1 MKLRAVLFAIILLI
15 IITLSLIITA
25 VWFSDD
31 VTSTSE
37 FFVGVEFAYSYGDQA
52 NSSIIL
58 NDLKSL
64 VDKVRN
70 YTNLF
75 VIGSLEVSSNQ
86 TLLNE
91 ACDYI
96 YDAGLSFIVLF
107 TNPYPPYA
115 WLSQAFQK
123 YGVKFLGVYRY
134 DEPGGNQLDRGPSN
148 LVVEADN
155 YTDAAETFVDYLN
168 GHIKFYLNSSPKTF
182 TADYGLYWFD
192 YKGGYTAVLT
202 EIGFNLSRTIQ
213 TALCRGAAEA
223 QNKDWGAIITWT
235 HTSYPYIENGT
246 AMYNDMVFAY
256 QNGAKYLAI
265 FDYPKIGQYGILND
279 DHFDAMKRFWN
290 YTKNNP
296 EDYGANQGEIAY
308 VLPSGYGFGFRSA
321 TDTIW
326 GLWPADNF
334 DLSGKIWND
343 VNMLAS
349 EFGSRLDIVYD
360 DPEFNGAFRNQYD
373 QLVFWNETT

>member
-1 MKLRAVLFAIILLI
+1 MKLRTVLLTIILLVM
-15 IITLSLIITA
+15 ITLSLIITA
-25 VWFSDD
+25 VWFDGY
-31 VTSTSE
+31 VRSTSE
-37 FFVGVEFAYSYGDQA
+37 FLVGVEFAYSYGDEA
-52 NSSIIL
+52 NSSTIL

-86 TLLNE
+86 TLLKE

-115 WLSQAFQK
+115 WISQAIQK
-123 YGVKFLGVYRY
+123 YGDKFQGVYRY

-148 LVVEADN
+148 LVVEAEN
-155 YTDAAETFVDYLN
+155 FTDAAETFVDYLH
-168 GHIKFYLNSSPKTF
+168 GHIKFYLDSSPKTF
-182 TADYGLYWFD
+182 TSDYGLYWFD
-192 YKGGYTAVLT
+192 YKGGYSAVLT
-202 EIGFNLSRTIQ
+202 EFGFNLSKTIQ
-213 TALCRGAAEA
+213 TALCRGAAKA

-246 AMYNDMVFAY
+246 ALYNDMVLAY
-256 QNGAKYLAI
+256 QNGAKYIAI
-265 FDYPKIGQYGILND
+265 FDYPKIGQYGILTD
-279 DHFDAMKRFWN
+279 DHFDAMQRFWN

-296 EDYGANQGEIAY
+296 DDYGVTQGKIAY
-308 VLPSGYGFGFRSA
+308 VLPSDYGFGFRSA

-326 GLWPADNF
+326 GLWPADE
-334 DLSGKIWND
+334 LSTKIWKD
-343 VNMLAS
+343 VNTLAAQ
-349 EFGSRLDIVYD
+349 FGSRLDIVYT
-360 DPEFNGAFRNQYD
+360 DPEFNSALRQYE
-373 QLVFWNETT
+373 QLIFWNETT

>member
-1 MKLRAVLFAIILLI
+1 MKLRTVLLAIILLV
-15 IITLSLIITA
+15 IITLSLIVTA
-25 VWFSDD
+25 LWLSDD
-31 VTSTSE
+31 VRSTSA
-37 FFVGVEFAYSYGDQA
+37 FFVGVEFAYGYGDEA

-86 TLLNE
+86 TLLTE
-91 ACDYI
+91 ACDHI

-107 TNPYPPYA
+107 TNPYPPST
-115 WLSQAFQK
+115 WLSQAIQK
-123 YGVKFLGVYRY
+123 YSDKFLGVYRY

-148 LVVEADN
+148 LVVEAEN

-168 GHIKFYLNSSPKTF
+168 GHIKYYLNSSPKTF

-202 EIGFNLSRTIQ
+202 EIGFNLSQTIQ
-213 TALCRGAAEA
+213 TALCRGAAKA
-223 QNKDWGAIITWT
+223 QNRDWGAIITWT
-235 HTSYPYIENGT
+235 HTRYPYIENGT
-246 AMYNDMVFAY
+246 ALYNDMVFAY
-256 QNGAKYLAI
+256 QNGAKYIAI
-265 FDYPKIGQYGILND
+265 FDYPKIGQYGILTEE
-279 DHFDAMKRFWN
+279 HFDAMKRFWN
-290 YTKNNP
+290 YTKSNP
-296 EDYGANQGEIAY
+296 DDYGVTQGEIAY
-308 VLPSGYGFGFRSA
+308 VLPSNYGFGFRSA

-326 GLWPADNF
+326 GLWSAAD
-334 DLSGKIWND
+334 DELSGKIWND
-343 VNMLAS
+343 VNMLAAQ
-349 EFGSRLDIVYD
+349 FGSRLDIVYN
-360 DPEFNGAFRNQYD
+360 DPEFNSALRNQYD